1 MMCVKGDHIEYK
13 SPENIESVESGKYI
27 GAWYEQDKKV
37 YFASNHQEQF
47 ELLYDFT
54 LSTGDSIQTSEQ
66 LLLVNKA
73 SGGIPGFKG
82 TYYKIGDVERWFEGV
97 GSETFPHANFS
108 WNGNIGALIA
118 CCVGDEVIYFNEQLA
133 DKLSY
138 DNPTYAKKRRFD
150 FNHTVKTQ
158 PKTPLR
164 RGEETAL
171 YGEYNTQLLDINLKM
186 LNTAYMVRITN
197 QNTGEVVY
205 EKAVNAGSIVAL
217 DIDISEYPKGQYAI
231 TIENSYEVFN
241 GVIDTTTGIDE
252 IVNGKSLNSKSIY
265 NLQGQRMNSLQ
276 KGFNIIE
283 GKKIFVK

>member
-1 MMCVKGDHIEYK
+1 MSC
-13 SPENIESVESGKYI
+13 
-27 GAWYEQDKKV
+27 Q
-37 YFASNHQEQF
+37 
-47 ELLYDFT
+47 
-54 LSTGDSIQTSEQ
+54 
-66 LLLVNKA
+66 
-73 SGGIPGFKG
+73 
-82 TYYKIGDVERWFEGV
+82 
-97 GSETFPHANFS
+97 
-108 WNGNIGALIA
+108 
-118 CCVGDEVIYFNEQLA
+118 VGDEVIYLNEALLDGCA
-133 DKLSY
+133 TDEPTGFSY
-138 DNPTYAKKRRFD
+138 GKKRRFD

-158 PKTPLR
+158 PKTPQR

-171 YGEYNTQLLDINLKM
+171 YGEYNTQLLDINLKT

-265 NLQGQRMNSLQ
+265 NLNGQRIKQLQ
-276 KGFNIIE
+276 KGLNIVD
-283 GKKIFVK
+283 GKKVWVK